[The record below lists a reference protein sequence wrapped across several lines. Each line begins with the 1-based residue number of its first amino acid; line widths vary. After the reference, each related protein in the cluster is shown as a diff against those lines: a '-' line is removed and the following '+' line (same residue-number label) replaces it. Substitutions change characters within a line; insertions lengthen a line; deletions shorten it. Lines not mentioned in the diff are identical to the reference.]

1 MSRISFRNKTF
12 RPKSD
17 RRSARFR
24 RNLLDSDK
32 ALQTFFDSCFN
43 AGPSGCSFYAP
54 SPKAISRN
62 LNELYDITKTRPFPV
77 FRNTS
82 SYGIV
87 DYDFLRNNIFVS
99 LYSPYSSF
107 PALADAL
114 TELSKGNATP
124 LWDYGVATQTSI
136 NVVSDPLIAIG
147 CNDANLVP
155 GTIEDAEQYFSEL
168 AKTSE
173 FADVWARDRLD
184 CA

>member
-1 MSRISFRNKTF
+1 M
-12 RPKSD
+12 
-17 RRSARFR
+17 
-24 RNLLDSDK
+24 
-32 ALQTFFDSCFN
+32 
-43 AGPSGCSFYAP
+43 
-54 SPKAISRN
+54 
-62 LNELYDITKTRPFPV
+62 
-77 FRNTS
+77 
-82 SYGIV
+82 

-107 PALADAL
+107 PALADGL
-114 TELSKGNATP
+114 TELSKGNAAP

-155 GTIEDAEQYFSEL
+155 GTIEDAEQYYSEL